1 MVSAVLFDLDD
12 TLVDHRYANHA
23 AIAGV
28 RERFAGLQRVALED
42 LLAESARLLD
52 ELHRAVALGRVAVD
66 DARVE
71 RYRRLFAFAGANG
84 SADPEAA
91 ARLHR
96 ALYRRS
102 RRRVPGALELLEVLS
117 AVARIAV
124 VTNNTQAEQ
133 REKLATFGFAPYV
146 ESLVTSEEVGA
157 SKPDPRIFQ
166 TALARVDCDPDS
178 AVMIGDSL
186 VHDVEGALAAGI
198 EPFWFDRDGAAVAVG
213 GPFRVLTSLEPATEV
228 ARRVLA
234 RES

>member
-12 TLVDHRYANHA
+12 TLVDDRHANHT

-28 RERFAGLQRVALED
+28 RERFAGLQRVALEE

-84 SADPEAA
+84 AAEPEAA

-96 ALYRRS
+96 ALYYRS
-102 RRRVPGALELLEVLS
+102 RRRVPGALELIETLS
-117 AVARIAV
+117 ALVRIAV
-124 VTNNTQAEQ
+124 VTNNTQVEQ
-133 REKLATFGFAPYV
+133 HEKLATFGFAPYV
-146 ESLVTSEEVGA
+146 QNLVTSEEVGA
-157 SKPDPRIFQ
+157 SKPDPRIFR
-166 TALARVDCDPDS
+166 TALARVECDPGE

-198 EPFWFDRDGAAVAVG
+198 EPFWFDRDGAAAALKR
-213 GPFRVLTSLEPATEV
+213 PIRVLTSLEPATEV
-228 ARRVLA
+228 AQRILA
-234 RES
+234 RKN